1 MSRPTADCAGAPL
14 AQTSGMLKERRGKP
28 GRRHAAINRRIR
40 RDRFMTAVFGALLA
54 IDAVLAVQ
62 ALTITEIV
70 ALSP

>member
-1 MSRPTADCAGAPL
+1 
-14 AQTSGMLKERRGKP
+14 MLKERRGKP